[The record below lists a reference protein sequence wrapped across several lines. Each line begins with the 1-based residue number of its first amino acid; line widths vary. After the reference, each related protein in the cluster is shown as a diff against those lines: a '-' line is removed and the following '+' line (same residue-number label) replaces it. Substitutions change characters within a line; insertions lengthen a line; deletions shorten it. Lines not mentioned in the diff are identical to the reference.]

1 MSGIRKYNGY
11 GDVMIYGGTR
21 FEFGGSEAGN
31 RFFCHLR
38 ANSNSKWDRHI
49 FGRNSFLNFQGC
61 FEFL

>member
-31 RFFCHLR
+31 RFFVISEL
-38 ANSNSKWDRHI
+38 I
-49 FGRNSFLNFQGC
+49 VIRNEIGISLEETLF
-61 FEFL
+61 